1 MSHENQE
8 LTSLQKGQKQ
18 TNWSQSMYIQEG
30 LFLIVH
36 VQAKIH
42 ICIGQI

>member
-1 MSHENQE
+1 MK

-18 TNWSQSMYIQEG
+18 TNYWAQSMYIQEG
-30 LFLIVH
+30 LFLIV
-36 VQAKIH
+36 QAKIL